1 MTHLHTPTP
10 HLPVFLSSS
19 NNYVTPLLAVGDYG
33 AICANPLL
41 HDIKRCGR
49 GLGRGFVTGDPGV
62 ILCVCGGGEGV
73 FTLYREARK
82 VTESKD
88 EGVGDGDDA
97 DISCVQVT
105 GEGVGAGGGSSL
117 RSHVSV
123 QWI

>member
-1 MTHLHTPTP
+1 MRQRFRQG
-10 HLPVFLSSS
+10 VCYWGSWGDF
-19 NNYVTPLLAVGDYG
+19 VGG
-33 AICANPLL
+33 WW
-41 HDIKRCGR
+41 G
-49 GLGRGFVTGDPGV
+49 
-62 ILCVCGGGEGV
+62 GV

-88 EGVGDGDDA
+88 EGGGDGGDA